1 MKLIE
6 IGVNLTDPVFR
17 GVYRGKQ
24 AHPDDLD
31 QVLERARKVG
41 VHKMI
46 VTGGSLS
53 ESREALELA
62 SRYDSL
68 LYATVGCHP
77 TRCLEFTQGNDPEGY
92 YNQLLSLARSHEYQ
106 GRVVAI
112 GECGLDYDRIQFCPK
127 KVQLEYFIKQLDLA
141 ETTGLPMF
149 LHNRNTGNDFIDIMR
164 QHRHRIRGGVVH
176 SFTGSLEEAL
186 ALVDLDLYIG
196 INGCSLKTEENLRV
210 VKAIPCHKL
219 MIETDAP
226 WCDIRPTH
234 ASFPYLKQARS
245 SSSSNFVYHTF
256 ESKKKE
262 RFVPGSLVK
271 GRNEPCNI
279 QDVLLVMA
287 AVRETSPTDLALTL
301 YENTCRLFFPTEAAK
316 VQRF

>member
-17 GVYRGKQ
+17 GVYRDKQ

-53 ESREALELA
+53 ESREALELV
-62 SRYDSL
+62 SRY
-68 LYATVGCHP
+68 
-77 TRCLEFTQGNDPEGY
+77 GNDPEGY

-149 LHNRNTGNDFIDIMR
+149 LHNRNTGNDFIDIIR

-196 INGCSLKTEENLRV
+196 INGCSLKTEENIRV
-210 VKAIPCHKL
+210 MKAIPCDKL

-234 ASFPYLKQARS
+234 ASFPYLNQARS
-245 SSSSNFVYHTF
+245 PSSSNFVYHTF

-301 YENTCRLFFPTEAAK
+301 YENTCRLFFPTEAAEA
-316 VQRF
+316 QRF